1 HGHWPVRSVGIRASA
16 RGLNR
21 DFGRNVS
28 GRTFPHSP
36 AIGAEHGSGAR
47 VTILMSQ
54 MDKIV
59 STAEQAR
66 HSRRL
71 RASAPLAVLLLLC
84 GCDLVGRMRSE
95 PPPTQQAVVQTSD
108 NPVRIYLDT
117 MYGLSSADPVRQADV
132 FYEVEQEFTRAPTT
146 ASTLRY
152 AIALVTPSHP
162 ATSPSEGKRLL
173 ETLLA
178 TPERM
183 TQDERTLAAVVLHE
197 TEVRLKLEA
206 ENRRLLET
214 LDDRS
219 RSQANSDKRVQ
230 AQLEENARLRRA
242 LAEAQ
247 QKLDAIKEIERSII
261 ERSPT
266 PPGNRDSSAL
276 PSETQ
281 GPTAGR

>member
-1 HGHWPVRSVGIRASA
+1 MTIMSTT
-16 RGLNR
+16 
-21 DFGRNVS
+21 S
-28 GRTFPHSP
+28 GRGIVRARSMRCALLFASCVML
-36 AIGAEHGSGAR
+36 ISGCG
-47 VTILMSQ
+47 LL
-54 MDKIV
+54 
-59 STAEQAR
+59 E
-66 HSRRL
+66 RL
-71 RASAPLAVLLLLC
+71 
-84 GCDLVGRMRSE
+84 RSE
-95 PPPTQQAVVQTSD
+95 PEPVVQTV
-108 NPVRIYLDT
+108 VRTTDSSIRVYLET
-117 MYGLSSADPVRQADV
+117 MDGLGSHDAARQADV
-132 FYEVEQEFTRAPTT
+132 FYEVEQDYTRAPTT

-152 AIALVTPSHP
+152 AVALVTPLHP
-162 ATSPSEGKRLL
+162 ASSPAEGKRLL

-183 TQDERTLAAVVLHE
+183 TQEERTLAMVLLRE
-197 TEVRLKLEA
+197 TDARLKLEA

-266 PPGNRDSSAL
+266 PPGNRDSAVL